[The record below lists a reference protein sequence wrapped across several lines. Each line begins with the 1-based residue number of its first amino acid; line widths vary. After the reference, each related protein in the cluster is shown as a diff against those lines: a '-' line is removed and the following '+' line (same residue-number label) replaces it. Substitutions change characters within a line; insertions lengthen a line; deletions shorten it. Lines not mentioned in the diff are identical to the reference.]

1 MVSLSSC
8 FAALARLD
16 PGDLLELSVK
26 LLKCVLRQLR
36 RCSSFSRLKQ
46 RGNAA
51 TGAPFV
57 DWVLD
62 SRLRGNDEQWRMAAH
77 RAKESEVLI
86 RAPFNSAA
94 V

>member
-1 MVSLSSC
+1 MHALST
-8 FAALARLD
+8 
-16 PGDLLELSVK
+16 
-26 LLKCVLRQLR
+26 
-36 RCSSFSRLKQ
+36 SRLKP
-46 RGNAA
+46 RGNAV

-94 V
+94 A